1 MIRCSVCLAENDDFA
16 ITCKKCKAFLQ
27 NRVPNLDLFETAWR
41 ILESPRAT
49 FQQIVLAD
57 HKNYSLFLFSLFGI
71 SLSFTAFWY
80 FKLGSRYDTLLDL
93 VPWAIVVG
101 IALGVVSAII
111 LTLAYHLVAKLLGGA
126 AAVRDSLALLAY
138 SLTPIAVSLFIVLP
152 IELLT
157 FGMYLFTSNPHP
169 YTIKP
174 VSYVILVG
182 FDVIVSL
189 WSLGLAILATK
200 VGHRI
205 STAKSLVVTVAALA
219 LFGAVILFAAGKL
232 HLIDQA

>member
-1 MIRCSVCLAENDDFA
+1 
-16 ITCKKCKAFLQ
+16 
-27 NRVPNLDLFETAWR
+27 
-41 ILESPRAT
+41 
-49 FQQIVLAD
+49 
-57 HKNYSLFLFSLFGI
+57 
-71 SLSFTAFWY
+71 
-80 FKLGSRYDTLLDL
+80 L

-101 IALGVVSAII
+101 IALGVASAII
-111 LTLAYHLVAKLLGGA
+111 LTLAYHLMAKLLGGA
-126 AAVRDSLALLAY
+126 GAVRDSLALLAY
-138 SLTPIAVSLFIVLP
+138 SLTPIVVSLFIVLP